1 MSSNLP
7 DPIDRR
13 QLRAADSDREK
24 IAAMLHEAA
33 GEGRLSLTE
42 LDERLAGVY
51 EARTYAEL
59 QDLVADLPYEE
70 LSTRARQRAFDEI
83 ALGKTPKLA
92 VAFLSGF
99 KKKGAWSVSGN
110 FTAITVMGGGELDL
124 REARLIEGEVTIRV
138 FALMGGVQI
147 TVPTD
152 ADLVVD
158 GFAVMG
164 GFGHRE
170 GSQNFRG
177 PRIRITGFALMGGV
191 EVRRR
196 DRRDRR
202 EGEQGPKSTS

>member
-1 MSSNLP
+1 MSNLP

-13 QLRAADSDREK
+13 HFRAADSDREK
-24 IAAMLHEAA
+24 IASLLREAA
-33 GEGRLSLTE
+33 GDGRLSLDE
-42 LDERLAGVY
+42 LDDRLAALY

-59 QDLVADLPYEE
+59 QSLVADLPYEE

-83 ALGKTPKLA
+83 ALGKIPKLA

-99 KKKGAWSVSGN
+99 KKQGAWSIPGN
-110 FTAITVMGGGELDL
+110 FTAITFMGGGQIDL
-124 REARLIEGEVTIRV
+124 REARFTEGEVTIRV
-138 FALMGGVQI
+138 FAMMGGVQI
-147 TVPTD
+147 TVPSD

-170 GSQNFRG
+170 GSQQYRG

-196 DRRDRR
+196 DRR
-202 EGEQGPKSTS
+202 EGRQGPKSTS